1 MAKVVGGRS
10 AIAEKQI
17 SAKAHLNLIFFNDN
31 FRTKFK
37 NTEQWKKEIY

>member
-17 SAKAHLNLIFFNDN
+17 SAKAHLNTIFSNDN
-31 FRTKFK
+31 IGTKYK
-37 NTEQWKKEIY
+37 NTEQWQKEI